1 MTRVKI
7 LKINTR
13 LNLAKKGARMSFK
26 IQQGDLV
33 WAKVKGYPWWPGM
46 VNIFSKRACNCSKS
60 SFKAVF
66 SYLECSTQFLEVFN
80 LCG

>member
-1 MTRVKI
+1 
-7 LKINTR
+7 
-13 LNLAKKGARMSFK
+13 MSFK

-66 SYLECSTQFLEVFN
+66 GLFGVFN
-80 LCG
+80 AIFRSVQFVWISGSLTDIRLLTSMMRRLN

>member
-1 MTRVKI
+1 
-7 LKINTR
+7 
-13 LNLAKKGARMSFK
+13 MSFK

-60 SFKAVF
+60 SFKAGF
-66 SYLECSTQFLEVFN
+66 
-80 LCG
+80 